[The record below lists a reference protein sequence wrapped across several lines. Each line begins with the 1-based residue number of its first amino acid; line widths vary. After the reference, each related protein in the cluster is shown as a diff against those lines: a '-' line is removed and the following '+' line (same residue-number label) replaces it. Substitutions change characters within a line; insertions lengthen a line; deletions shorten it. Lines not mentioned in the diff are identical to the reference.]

1 MKLLRRLRKVLR
13 LPARQVFVVPVLP
26 EPNPLTVDEWLALQ
40 DAETA
45 TYPVYRHA
53 QLAELADLEETSRA

>member
-1 MKLLRRLRKVLR
+1 MKVLRRIRQVLR

-26 EPNPLTVDEWLALQ
+26 EPEPLTVDQWLAVQ

-45 TYPVYRHA
+45 TYPVYRHT
-53 QLAELADLEETSRA
+53 QLAELAQLEETRA